1 MSTIFLNKNKLH
13 PKKHFT
19 QSSRLQTSY
28 APNTKT
34 IQKPPGTTD
43 CMTHFLFLSRR
54 FSVLIF
60 CFNLLFSIL
69 TFFYTV
75 VYCFYF
81 NTICFLSYA
90 ATDNRMFFCRF
101 LQSPTD
107 ISSNLLL
114 CLTSPTEDLH
124 PDGQSDHKQPSACRS
139 GDAGQAS

>member
-19 QSSRLQTSY
+19 KSSRLQTSY

-54 FSVLIF
+54 FSVL
-60 CFNLLFSIL
+60 
-69 TFFYTV
+69 TFFYPV
-75 VYCFYF
+75 IYCFYF

-90 ATDNRMFFCRF
+90 AADNRMFFCRF